1 MIYQEFKETVIGI
14 AQEMGIADYELYYT
28 EGDSVSVE
36 IYQEEV
42 KGYSVED
49 DLGVCFRCVVDG
61 KVGYAS
67 TENLTEE
74 EARSLVVRAL
84 DNAESIESEEEVFLH
99 EKGDTYAVCPQDT
112 SVRPTGGELIEG
124 GAGAAEE
131 DVSGG
136 SPGGG
141 RHSGRDALWQAEICL
156 VQF

>member
-61 KVGYAS
+61 KAGYAS

-99 EKGDTYAVCPQDT
+99 EKGDTYAVCPHLRQAYGRRAD
-112 SVRPTGGELIEG
+112 RG

-141 RHSGRDALWQAEICL
+141 RHSGSDALWQAEICL